1 MSSFQALSLIPL
13 MGTIF
18 MSLFPALL
26 IYQWLKRQF
35 KEQLKRSAWWRWG
48 LVIAGVFIWASLH
61 DFIGTMMYL
70 VLLGVHFDNV
80 VFFILPPAMII
91 ILIIEIIVWWKI
103 TQKWTREDIDKENKF

>member
-1 MSSFQALSLIPL
+1 
-13 MGTIF
+13 
-18 MSLFPALL
+18 
-26 IYQWLKRQF
+26 
-35 KEQLKRSAWWRWG
+35 
-48 LVIAGVFIWASLH
+48 
-61 DFIGTMMYL
+61 MMYL